1 MLRVKAGDLDQL
13 GLLFE
18 RYHQLLF
25 GFFYQ
30 RSGHV
35 SLSQDQVQNVFLRVL
50 RYRHNYRGD
59 GEFRTWLFHIARN
72 VHYDHYR
79 KKRIRHTDDVD
90 EWKDQ
95 LADDGASPPQQLIRA
110 EEKQHLKTALQRLD
124 PEKREVLLLAK
135 LQGMPYREI
144 GELLGC
150 SEGAVKVRVFRAL
163 KELKEVLAGC
173 ARDTG
178 AGGRT
183 MD

>member
-18 RYHQLLF
+18 RYHQPLF

-30 RSGHV
+30 RSGNAA
-35 SLSQDQVQNVFLRVL
+35 LSQDLVQNVFLRVL
-50 RYRHNYRGD
+50 RYRRNFRGD
-59 GEFRTWLFHIARN
+59 GEFKAWLFHIARN
-72 VHYDHYR
+72 VHYDNHR

-95 LADDGASPPQQLIRA
+95 LADDGASQPQQLIRA
-110 EEKQHLKTALQRLD
+110 EEVEQLKTALRRLD
-124 PEKREVLLLAK
+124 PEKREVLVLAK

-163 KELKEVLAGC
+163 QELRGLLTAW
-173 ARDTG
+173 RG
-178 AGGRT
+178 ASGQ
-183 MD
+183 